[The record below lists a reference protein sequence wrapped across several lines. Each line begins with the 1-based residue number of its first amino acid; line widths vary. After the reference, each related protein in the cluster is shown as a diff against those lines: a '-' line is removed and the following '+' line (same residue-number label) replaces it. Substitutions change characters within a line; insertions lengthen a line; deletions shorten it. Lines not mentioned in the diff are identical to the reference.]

1 MTHTLVLIGYI
12 GGLGWTEHI
21 RAVNADTAEQ
31 AVKFAKENPGAFG
44 FAKVSRAWVYR
55 GLVSVTGES
64 ASDPR
69 AA

>member
-12 GGLGWTEHI
+12 GGLGWAEEP
-21 RAVNADTAEQ
+21 RSVNADSVEQ
-31 AVKFAKENPGAFG
+31 AIKFVKENPEAFG